1 MAARLIMRIDTPRFF
16 YFLIAITL
24 FACGNG
30 ESSQVKDTPN
40 EIPPTVVPPVPV
52 FNPDSAYLSVK
63 EQVAFG
69 PRVPNTK
76 AHKACGDYLLSRI
89 KRYCANVTEQRGKV
103 TTYDGVSLDILNI
116 IASFNPEK
124 KGRILLFAHWDTR
137 PWADQDSQREKEP
150 IMGADDGASG
160 VAVLIEL
167 ARLFSIQNPS
177 VGVDI
182 ALFDAEDWGAK
193 GGGQEDS
200 YALGTQYW
208 TRQPHVTDYAANYGI
223 LLDMVG
229 SKNAQ
234 FRLEGFSREQ
244 ASSVADKVWTTAA
257 NLGYSMYFLREEGG
271 YVTDDHYYVIR
282 YGIPCIDIIHSDR
295 ATRHGFGSHW
305 HTHRDDLEIIDP
317 RTLEAVGRT
326 LTQVVYTER

>member
-1 MAARLIMRIDTPRFF
+1 MLLSLPRLLVLSC
-16 YFLIAITL
+16 FLAIY
-24 FACGNG
+24 ACGNG
-30 ESSQVKDTPN
+30 ESSSQETGKNQSPVA
-40 EIPPTVVPPVPV
+40 VPPSPI
-52 FNPDSAYLSVK
+52 FSADSAYAFLK
-63 EQVAFG
+63 QQVAFG
-69 PRVPNTK
+69 PRVPNTD
-76 AHKACGDYLLSRI
+76 AHKACGEYLSARLRGF
-89 KRYCANVTEQRGKV
+89 CPNVTEQRGKV

-137 PWADQDSQREKEP
+137 PWADQDSKREKEP

-167 ARLFSIQNPS
+167 ARLFSQQNPT

-200 YALGTQYW
+200 YALGTQFW
-208 TRQPHVTDYAANYGI
+208 TRQPHVAGYSANYGI

-234 FRLEGFSREQ
+234 FRLEGFSKEQ
-244 ASSVADKVWTTAA
+244 ASSVADKVWSSAA
-257 NLGYSMYFLREEGG
+257 SLGYSMYFLREDGG
-271 YVTDDHYYVIR
+271 YVTDDHYYVIK

-295 ATRHGFGSHW
+295 TTRHGFGTHW
-305 HTHRDDLEIIDP
+305 HTHKDDLEIIDP

-326 LTQVVYTER
+326 LAQVVYSER